1 MVLLSPRQGS
11 PHLIESSL
19 IPSSLA
25 PFLDGRF
32 TLAAL
37 IAFVAGFVR
46 GFSGFGAG
54 MVYVPLIGAL
64 YGPRFA
70 VVSLLIVD
78 FICAVPYVAV
88 ALPHVRWRETLP
100 LLIGCALALP
110 LGALALIY
118 VDPTPLRWA
127 IAIIIVIFVVLLAS
141 GWRYHGQPKT
151 PVTLGVG
158 AISGALGG
166 ATQIP
171 GPPVIIYWLGGQMN
185 ALTVRAN
192 LIAYF
197 GLCDLFSIIV
207 YGASGLLTN
216 EPIFFGLAM
225 IVPYIAGAGAGS
237 LLFAFISDANYRV
250 AAYVIILFAAISSLP
265 LFDRL
270 LR

>member
-1 MVLLSPRQGS
+1 LF
-11 PHLIESSL
+11 ESSI

-64 YGPRFA
+64 FGPRFA
-70 VVSLLIVD
+70 VVSILIVD
-78 FICAVPYVAV
+78 FICSFPYMIV

-100 LLIGCALALP
+100 LVAGCAVALP
-110 LGALALIY
+110 LGTLALVYI
-118 VDPTPLRWA
+118 DPTPLRWA
-127 IAIIIVIFVVLLAS
+127 IAVLIVIFVLLLAS
-141 GWRYHGQPKT
+141 GWRYHGEPKA
-151 PVTLGVG
+151 PITLGVG

-171 GPPVIIYWLGGQMN
+171 GPPVIIYWLGG
-185 ALTVRAN
+185 ALSARAVRAN

-197 GLCDLFSIIV
+197 AIFDLLSIV
-207 YGASGLLTN
+207 FYGASGLLNN
-216 EPIFFGLAM
+216 EPVFFGIAM
-225 IVPYIAGAGAGS
+225 IIPFIAGAGAGS
-237 LLFAFISDANYRV
+237 LLFAFMTDANYRV
-250 AAYVIILFAAISSLP
+250 AAYVIILFAAVTSLP
-265 LFDRL
+265 LFDAF

>member
-1 MVLLSPRQGS
+1 LL
-11 PHLIESSL
+11 ESSF

-32 TLAAL
+32 TLAVL
-37 IAFVAGFVR
+37 IAFIAGFVR

-64 YGPRFA
+64 FGPRFA

-78 FICAVPYVAV
+78 FICSFPYMIV

-110 LGALALIY
+110 LGTLALIY
-118 VDPTPLRWA
+118 VDPTPLRWT
-127 IAIIIVIFVVLLAS
+127 IAIIIVIFVLLLAS
-141 GWRYHGQPKT
+141 GWRYHGQPKA
-151 PVTLGVG
+151 PVTLAVG

-171 GPPVIIYWLGGQMN
+171 GPPVIMYWLGGAMG
-185 ALTVRAN
+185 AATVRAN

-197 GLCDLFSIIV
+197 ALCDLFSIIV

-225 IVPYIAGAGAGS
+225 IIPFIAGAGAGS

-250 AAYVIILFAAISSLP
+250 SAYIIILFAAITSLP
-265 LFDRL
+265 LFDGFFR
-270 LR
+270 